1 MSDSS
6 QNRGEPDRSRSNLNQ
21 DHELRYWTKTLDVTE
36 EELREAVRAAGSS
49 ADKVRE
55 YLRSR

>member
-6 QNRGEPDRSRSNLNQ
+6 QNRGEPDRSRINLNQ
-21 DHELRYWTKTLDVTE
+21 DHEMQYWTKTLDVTE

-55 YLRSR
+55 YLRRR

>member
-6 QNRGEPDRSRSNLNQ
+6 QNRGEPDRSRINLNQ
-21 DHELRYWTKTLDVTE
+21 DHELQYWTKTLDVTE

>member
-6 QNRGEPDRSRSNLNQ
+6 QNRGEPDRSRINLSQ
-21 DHELRYWTKTLDVTE
+21 DHELQYWTKTLDVTE

>member
-1 MSDSS
+1 MTDNSK
-6 QNRGEPDRSRSNLNQ
+6 NRGEPDRSLINLSQ
-21 DHELRYWTKTLDVTE
+21 HHEVAYWTRALDVTE
-36 EELREAVRAAGSS
+36 EHLREAVRAVGAS

>member
-1 MSDSS
+1 MTDSI
-6 QNRGEPDRSRSNLNQ
+6 NKRGEPDRSLINVNQ
-21 DHELRYWTKTLDVTE
+21 DHELRYWTQTLDVSE
-36 EELREAVRAAGSS
+36 DELRAAVAAVGPQ